1 MRISEVCDCIT
12 LMSPPAAAVTVGF
25 AQVNYTVS
33 EADGN
38 VTVRL
43 DKAGQAAV
51 PVTVLFQTVNVSAAG
66 TVLVPSSPVT
76 GI

>member
-1 MRISEVCDCIT
+1 MCDCIT

-25 AQVNYTVS
+25 AQVNYTVT

-51 PVTVLFQTVNVSAAG
+51 PVTVLFQTVNVSAG